1 MATVSLSASI
11 VLDVCSKQE
20 EGPKWRILQ
29 ERRSLL
35 ITTGEIY
42 EECLHGIEGVEVDE
56 NLRGGEGGLCNWGLL
71 GDQEEFGEGR
81 KRRETRVSLTFR
93 DVVKVKKLGKG
104 FGFLRK

>member
-1 MATVSLSASI
+1 M
-11 VLDVCSKQE
+11 
-20 EGPKWRILQ
+20 
-29 ERRSLL
+29 
-35 ITTGEIY
+35 
-42 EECLHGIEGVEVDE
+42 DE
-56 NLRGGEGGLCNWGLL
+56 NLRGEGGLCNWRLL